1 MKLNNGSLKLKGSSL
16 KNFTIYSSNIT
27 LDFAYTSNQWIFSI
41 EDIDQDA
48 LVALNDGYE
57 MQIQLVRYQ
66 PGASKNTR
74 TPRATYMGQG
84 PSFIHKVKPSF
95 PNWIGIEGDTLDPIS
110 ADKKARIN
118 INTQLNVNPLNINL
132 NTWVNNMI
140 KYQGREINSTFRRF
154 RGLRANVLGGDI
166 DGYGFDSS
174 SGFWFS
180 KFRFIILINN
190 RKYGLT
196 NKELIINYYNA
207 GDIASNIISNVVQ
220 TSNSISIDVS

>member
-16 KNFTIYSSNIT
+16 KNFTIFSSNIT

-41 EDIDQDA
+41 ENIDQSV
-48 LVALNDGYE
+48 LVDLNDGYE

-66 PGASKNTR
+66 PASSKNRR
-74 TPRATYMGQG
+74 TPRATYIG
-84 PSFIHKVKPSF
+84 PSPSFVYKVKPSF
-95 PNWIGIEGDTLDPIS
+95 PNWIGINGDTLDPIS

-118 INTQLNVNPLNINL
+118 INSQLNVNPLSIDL
-132 NTWVNNMI
+132 TTWVNNMI
-140 KYQGREINSTFRRF
+140 KYQGRKINSTFHRF
-154 RGLRANVLGGDI
+154 KGLFANVFGDLNNE
-166 DGYGFDSS
+166 GFDS

-207 GDIASNIISNVVQ
+207 GNISSNIISNVVQ
-220 TSNSISIDVS
+220 TSNSISINVS

>member
-1 MKLNNGSLKLKGSSL
+1 MKLNNGSLKLKDSSL

-41 EDIDQDA
+41 QDIDQDA

-66 PGASKNTR
+66 PRASKNTR
-74 TPRATYMGQG
+74 TPRATYMGPG

-118 INTQLNVNPLNINL
+118 INSQLNVNPLNINL
-132 NTWVNNMI
+132 TTWVNNMI
-140 KYQGREINSTFRRF
+140 KYQGRETSSTFRKF
-154 RGLRANVLGGDI
+154 KGLRANVFGGDI
-166 DGYGFDSS
+166 DGQGYDSS

>member
-16 KNFTIYSSNIT
+16 KNFTILSSSIT
-27 LDFAYTSNQWIFSI
+27 LDFAYTNNQWIFSI

-48 LVALNDGYE
+48 LAALNDGYE

-66 PGASKNTR
+66 PAASKNRR
-74 TPRATYMGQG
+74 TPRATYIS
-84 PSFIHKVKPSF
+84 PSPTFIHKVKPSF
-95 PNWIGIEGDTLDPIS
+95 PNWIGINGDTLDPIS

-118 INTQLNVNPLNINL
+118 INSQLNVNPLSINL
-132 NTWVNNMI
+132 TTWVNNMI
-140 KYQGREINSTFRRF
+140 KYQGRQTNSTFQRF
-154 RGLRANVLGGDI
+154 KGLFANALGDLN
-166 DGYGFDSS
+166 DYGYNS

-190 RKYGLT
+190 RKYALT

-207 GDIASNIISNVVQ
+207 GNISSNIISNVVQ
-220 TSNSISIDVS
+220 TSNSISINVS